1 MKALSIVIPV
11 FNEAENL
18 EHTLKSIRETEC
30 CPVDIIVVDDHYED
44 SYPYRQLGYNSL
56 YFSFSTSLM

>member
-18 EHTLKSIRETEC
+18 EHTLKSIRETEG
-30 CPVDIIVVDDHYED
+30 CPVDIIVVDDHSED
-44 SYPYRQLGYNSL
+44 S
-56 YFSFSTSLM
+56 